1 MIKSLS
7 PYYLYISFRSP
18 LTLEICTAY
27 TLQIFV
33 WDGVKNSPPLTPS
46 YSTTKQ
52 NPSSS
57 SGLDK
62 VNIARLL
69 NDYIDFTAQ
78 TMTTTGLYDANN
90 QRWVKTQIIYTT
102 ENELDLNV
110 VQLPTTNL
118 MVQGY
123 GYGLDG
129 ENSQVPINKIL
140 LSGGEFKV
148 NRNGFF
154 NLPIIVDE
162 PASTLSAV
170 DESID
175 IYFQDTILNV
185 LSNDNLGFEPTI
197 IKSIITEMPASV
209 GVLSIE
215 GNAVKFT
222 KGTAIETPQT
232 FTYTIQDSLNNEST
246 ATVTINIFIVPNLP
260 IASNNSYSTNS
271 SSIIDLLVLNNDAL
285 GTTPTTITSVDVTGF
300 GLGSIAISGGNKLVF
315 TPNGTTG
322 TDTFTY
328 TITDSVMET
337 STATVTI
344 TVNSVVTSSYY
355 YTGVY
360 EEGDE
365 LHPAGGTVTYI
376 NSSGNTQSATLLFS
390 NECRLITAQSIISTV
405 GAAPCIP

>member
-46 YSTTKQ
+46 YSITKQ

-62 VNIARLL
+62 VNIARLV

-78 TMTTTGLYDANN
+78 PMTATGLYDANN

-129 ENSQVPINKIL
+129 ENSQVPANKIL
-140 LSGGEFKV
+140 LSGAEFKV

-154 NLPIIVDE
+154 NLPILISE
-162 PASTLSAV
+162 PVSTLNAV

-197 IKSIITEMPASV
+197 IKSIITEMPSSV

-215 GNAVKFT
+215 GNTVKFT

-246 ATVTINIFIVPNLP
+246 ATVTINIFMIPALP
-260 IASNNSYSTNS
+260 IANNDSYSTNS
-271 SSIIDLLVLNNDAL
+271 IDIIDLLVLNNDAL
-285 GTTPTTITSVDVTGF
+285 GTAPTTITSVDVTGF
-300 GLGSIAISGGNKLVF
+300 TLGSVAISGGNKLVF
-315 TPNGTTG
+315 TPNGTEG

-328 TITDSVMET
+328 TITDSAMEI
-337 STATVTI
+337 SIATVTMN
-344 TVNSVVTSSYY
+344 VNDIVTTNYY

-360 EEGDE
+360 EVGDE
-365 LHPAGGTVTYI
+365 VHPLGGTVTYI
-376 NSSGNTQSATLLFS
+376 DGDGNTQSSTLLFS
-390 NECRLITAQSIISTV
+390 NECRLIVAKSIVSIV
-405 GAAPCIP
+405 GSAPCIP